1 MLHDGELKPLQ
12 RAISDSGAHGVWGH
26 SVRRY
31 GPSGEG
37 VSVVPDSVT
46 RRVLVPLEQAV
57 AADVEAE
64 VAAYEAER
72 AAEHDAAGPASEM
85 DGDPAEVDGDL
96 DEMDGDAVEID
107 EEELAAM
114 AVPEPGFEELG
125 QYCNDLAFDKGMLAT
140 DAGSFEYEVRA
151 RARPSRWR
159 IRKYNHAPSPT
170 HPDPHPTLPQAASE
184 KLNCLLLVWQLG
196 LMPSSAPGGTSGAGA
211 GTLLVPSQV
220 VLVTSRDVRLNVPGK
235 SFEMGARYGMQ
246 YWRVLSELGWLE

>member
-1 MLHDGELKPLQ
+1 VLHDGELKPLQ

-72 AAEHDAAGPASEM
+72 AAERDAAGPAFEL

-140 DAGSFEYEVRA
+140 DAGSFEYE
-151 RARPSRWR
+151 
-159 IRKYNHAPSPT
+159 
-170 HPDPHPTLPQAASE
+170 AASE

-196 LMPSSAPGGTSGAGA
+196 LMPSSAPSGTSGAGA
-211 GTLLVPSQV
+211 GTILVPSQV

-235 SFEMGARYGMQ
+235 SFEMGARYGLQ